1 MSLCHRGWEPLL
13 TVRSVSGS
21 PAVLFPISAISIRA
35 RLKEQV
41 GIIEDVLNH
50 FQTKKIVTSKI
61 IIKKKKNVSSLISI
75 L

>member
-21 PAVLFPISAISIRA
+21 HAVLLPISAISIRA

-41 GIIEDVLNH
+41 GIMEDMLNH
-50 FQTKKIVTSKI
+50 FQAKIIVASKKI
-61 IIKKKKNVSSLISI
+61 SLISI